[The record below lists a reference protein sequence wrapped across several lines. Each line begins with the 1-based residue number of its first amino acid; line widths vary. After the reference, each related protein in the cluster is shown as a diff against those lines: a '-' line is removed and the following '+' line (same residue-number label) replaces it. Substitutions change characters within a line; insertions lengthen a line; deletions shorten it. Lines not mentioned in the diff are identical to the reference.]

1 MLVSG
6 PQWRIIIS
14 GLAPF
19 LLGTNHFVSPC
30 PLFTNLTSF
39 SLTATTPIRPPIRFQ
54 NHLSYRDTFRCVPL
68 ALRHPLLIGWNY
80 NHLIFLGIADDGLG
94 VFTSLHFLD
103 LTQIHLAQF
112 DNSVING
119 RTQVFVFSIG
129 NWGACCQRAYRL
141 R

>member
-39 SLTATTPIRPPIRFQ
+39 SFTATTPINLQ
-54 NHLSYRDTFRCVPL
+54 
-68 ALRHPLLIGWNY
+68 
-80 NHLIFLGIADDGLG
+80 LIFTTIYPIATLAAACPRSPTPTSHRPELQSSYFSRDRGRWLWGLHRASP
-94 VFTSLHFLD
+94 FRSHANTS
-103 LTQIHLAQF
+103 
-112 DNSVING
+112 
-119 RTQVFVFSIG
+119 
-129 NWGACCQRAYRL
+129 GAI
-141 R
+141 